1 MFSKNNKKMII
12 QKEQEKI
19 NYYGIKKFNAGTAS
33 VLIAAGFAF
42 LGGGSALASN
52 DTAVNATSETENN
65 NLVTANKEVSTTT
78 PVKVNKTNLSAAI
91 ARVQEA
97 IANAGVTEK
106 TASAIE
112 DAKAELATAKA
123 LEASEVATQAEV
135 NKVTVELKNKA
146 FVLES
151 MKKAT
156 AKEEDKPTE
165 EKVNKNQDPRNGQ
178 AIPGK
183 GESGFRADKFI
194 VDKSNSPQLPDTTTT
209 GTDKFTFVA
218 LPENDSARNS
228 GAIAKGGGRAGDII
242 VKGTGAAPTDLEIE
256 MYSSQR
262 TGQAENPVAMSTEG
276 GRPVTSPGRMDYPLS
291 PESVKKLSEE
301 APLWVGKLKPD
312 GNTISTNPATVF
324 GSSGGYE
331 FLATEIYKLGY
342 EQGVDRVYIP
352 NISSRFNVSERAKTA
367 GWKIKSIT
375 PFNLPPGLIYDKNSD
390 SVQGRVVSNVQNGV
404 YDMRFTVEAEN
415 EKTHQVVKMDF
426 QNLRAGWIGWQ
437 DTKPP
442 KIEVSNDAYTAEVGK
457 NVDIDLKYS
466 DDAGS
471 NFSGDRRK
479 INYKLADGRIVE
491 IGNQT
496 FKQAVSGLAGYTT
509 TRAQGTADTSIPG
522 VTYDLSRDATPVEN
536 ETNGESKIYG
546 KGKLSGVPTKAGIYT
561 VGVYAKDYNNKSNR
575 DSSWIHSGHEVQKY
589 LTVVV
594 KPTVTVKNIHAY
606 ATNIPVTIS
615 DGASTAEIT
624 LPNGKVTKLEAKNGK
639 WVVSAGTTNEKAV
652 VGTELGVVGGE
663 INIPVSQE
671 DTKDAAI
678 DTIKAQATTENVKAT
693 LLRNKIELQDAQGG
707 KHTAT
712 LSEKTGHWEL
722 EDTYKEVKT
731 PTADGGY
738 QLTKRQV
745 YTEVQTDGSV
755 NYYIYSYTRTFNAQ
769 DEVVSVD
776 SVTRDKT
783 VLPRLNTSTP
793 EGENTVEGGTTVVEY
808 DAVKKEWKSSDGSN
822 VTATKEG
829 DFWKVETTSGFTG
842 LVKGSKAEAED
853 KASILNDAPVVTS
866 TSYTTVKGATVDLVK
881 QASATVTITD
891 SEDDT
896 TTDPTKKETVVTKVT
911 LTAPSGEVTE
921 YTSVA
926 DAAAVKL
933 IETGDYTVKVDVKD
947 SNGNK
952 VTATND
958 TETGTNAGENT
969 AVASTTYK
977 ITVKGQVTN
986 KLYTVED
993 DTLTS
998 DQLKE
1003 KVNPTAVDGFTSTTN
1018 DITNIPTTSGKAGQT
1033 LPTLATVTYTK
1044 GTETISVETTVD
1056 VVVLPKIEPTGVTVL
1071 KDSTGLEEVVKA
1083 KAVEAANAVPTD
1095 KLPNGVTVSV
1105 KEVKQGTV
1113 PATSTT
1119 GVQTPA
1125 TVVVEY
1131 KDANNNVVETREVTV
1146 PVTVVSSTPSK
1157 IVVFEGEKPTAAQA
1171 KAAVTP
1177 GTGGTVGIPAETAL
1191 PETAGKAGA
1200 TDVKVDVPVTY
1211 DNGKLTETV
1220 SVPVTVL
1227 PKANGEVEIPKGE
1240 SVGKVKEVAKAK
1252 ATEVATSADFK
1263 AKLPTGATVTVGDIT
1278 EEVLATITAEK
1289 GTNKGIVNVP
1299 ATYTVDGK
1307 TYNTTIPVTINVLG
1321 SEPKTI
1327 YTVEG
1332 TKPDA
1337 EKVKNAVTP
1346 GTGGT
1351 VNAPKETD
1359 LPATTVKA
1367 GTPNITA
1374 TTTVTYPNGTETV
1387 KVPVTVLPKATPEK
1401 VTTLKD
1407 TTSENLTTA
1416 VKEKAQAALGKLTL
1430 PSGVTAELVPNQDYT
1445 VPATT
1450 SNGDKDN
1457 VPVKVQYKDVTGI
1470 VVEEDTINVPVTV
1483 VSSTP
1488 SKIVVFEGEKPTAE
1502 QAKAAVT
1509 PGTDGTKGEPT
1520 TLPETAGKAGATDVK
1535 VDVPVTY
1542 DNGKLTE
1549 TVSVPVT
1556 VLPKPEAEEIL
1567 VAKNS
1572 DKEKAKEK
1580 VLAKAKKAIED
1591 ATFKDKLPQG
1601 ATVTVD
1607 ETATVTVPDLT
1618 EDTEVEVTVKYTVDG
1633 QEKTTKV
1640 KVPVIVV
1647 ESVLQIVPVDENNKQ
1662 PDPEKSIDKTDYPQG
1677 STFRYK
1683 TPDGQTTPIDVT
1695 TPGDKNVVVEVLDPQ
1710 GNTIVEVPATVR
1722 VVESYPQFVPVDK
1735 DKKQPSADGSIDSKV
1750 FPKDTEFS
1758 YETPVDTTT
1767 PGEKEVVVVAK
1778 IGDKVIAKVP
1788 AKVMVVEPKTQYVPV
1803 DKTNKQPAASK
1814 SISPEQYPDG
1824 TTFEY
1829 KTPVDT
1835 TTPGEKDVVVVA
1847 KDGEDKLVEVPA
1859 KVKVVEG
1866 KEQLIPINATGENQ
1880 PKPKDSITPS
1890 DYPEDSTFEYKVPEG
1905 QTEPFDSTTVGDKP
1919 VTVVVKDKDGKVLVE
1934 VPATIKVVE
1943 VKPKPI
1949 ETPVTKTPLTPED
1962 YTKVITIPK
1971 GGKVTK
1977 VEGLPDLT
1985 TPGEK
1990 TPVKV
1995 TITLPN
2001 GKSYTVDVPVT
2012 VTPVKEIETPVT
2024 TTPLTPEDY
2033 TKVITI
2039 PKGGKVTNVE
2049 NIPDLTTPGKKDPV
2063 KVTVELPN
2071 GKVITVEVPV
2081 NVTPVKEIETPV
2093 TKTPLTPED
2102 YTKVITIPEGGKVT
2116 KVENIPDLTT
2126 PGKKDPVKVT
2136 VELPNGKVITVE
2148 VPVNVTPIT
2157 PIETQVTKDKLTP
2170 EDILKQIKVP
2180 EGATVKVG
2188 ERPDLTTPGKKDPV
2202 KVTVEL
2208 PNGKVVTVEV
2218 PVNVTPIEDIV
2229 KKQGDPITNEDVEK
2243 HIKIPTGGKVIS
2255 IGDKPTTD
2263 VPGERSSIP
2272 VVIELPNGI
2281 RVTINIPVI
2290 VTPKAPSIVVPV
2302 GTPVTP
2308 EDVKKHIELPK
2319 GWTVTKV
2326 GEIPITTTPGT
2337 KPVVPVEIELPD
2349 GRKITVDVPVI
2360 VTPTVRQIVVPQGTP
2375 ITPDDVKGHI
2385 DLPKEPGWEFIE
2397 VGEIPATIP
2406 AGVKPSVKV
2415 KIKIPSGEIV
2425 EVDVPVLVTPKARPI
2440 VVEVGTPVT
2449 KEDVI
2454 KQIDL
2459 PEGWEIVEVGEIPT
2473 TETPG
2478 QKPSVKVKVK
2488 LPTGEIIEIEVP
2500 VTVTPK
2506 GVPTTPSTPISP
2518 TRTENQKESVVKD
2531 TSKVLPNTGINDSSS
2546 PLAGFGLAILGLATL
2561 VRRRKQK

>member
-228 GAIAKGGGRAGDII
+228 GAIARGDGRAGDII

-375 PFNLPPGLIYDKNSD
+375 PFNLPPGLIYDKNSN

-415 EKTHQVVKMDF
+415 ENTHQVVKMDF

-496 FKQAVSGLAGYTT
+496 FKQAVSGLAGYPTT
-509 TRAQGTADTSIPG
+509 KNQGTAPTSIPG
-522 VTYDLSRDATPVEN
+522 VTYDLSKDATPVEN

-652 VGTELGVVGGE
+652 VGTELGAVGGE

-678 DTIKAQATTENVKAT
+678 DTIKAKATTENVKAT

-896 TTDPTKKETVVTKVT
+896 TTDPMKKETVVTKVT

-933 IETGDYTVKVDVKD
+933 TETGDYTVKVDVKD

-977 ITVKGQVTN
+977 ITVKDQVTN

-1003 KVNPTAVDGFTSTTN
+1003 KVNPTAVDGFTPTTN

-1125 TVVVEY
+1125 KVVVEY
-1131 KDANNNVVETREVTV
+1131 KDANDNVVETREVEV

-1157 IVVFEGEKPTAAQA
+1157 IVVFEGKKPTAEQA

-1177 GTGGTVGIPAETAL
+1177 GTGGTVVTPAETAL

-1200 TDVKVDVPVTY
+1200 KDVKVDVPVTY

-1220 SVPVTVL
+1220 GVPVTVL
-1227 PKANGEVEIPKGE
+1227 PKASGEVEIPKGE

-1252 ATEVATSADFK
+1252 ASVLVEEAAFK
-1263 AKLPTGATVTVGDIT
+1263 GKLPTGATVTVGDIT
-1278 EEVLATITAEK
+1278 EEVLVTITAEK
-1289 GTNKGIVNVP
+1289 GTNKGVVNVP

-1321 SEPKTI
+1321 SEPKTV

-1367 GTPNITA
+1367 GTPNITVP
-1374 TTTVTYPNGTETV
+1374 TTVTYPTGDETV
-1387 KVPVTVLPKATPEK
+1387 NVPVTVLPKATPEK

-1407 TTSENLTTA
+1407 TTGDNLTTA
-1416 VKEKAQAALGKLTL
+1416 VKEKAQDALGKLTL

-1457 VPVKVQYKDVTGI
+1457 VPVKVQYKDATGT
-1470 VVEEDTINVPVTV
+1470 VVAEDTINVPVTV

-1520 TLPETAGKAGATDVK
+1520 ILPETAGKAGATDVK

-1542 DNGKLTE
+1542 DNGKLIE

-1556 VLPKPEAEEIL
+1556 VLPKPEADEIL

-1591 ATFKDKLPQG
+1591 ATFKGKLPQG

-1618 EDTEVEVTVKYTVDG
+1618 EDTEVEVTVKYTIDG

-1640 KVPVIVV
+1640 KVPVTVV
-1647 ESVLQIVPVDENNKQ
+1647 ESVPQIVPVDENNKQ

-1683 TPDGQTTPIDVT
+1683 TPEGQTSPIDVT
-1695 TPGDKNVVVEVLDPQ
+1695 TTGDKNVVVEVLDPQ

-1735 DKKQPSADGSIDSKV
+1735 DKKQPAVERSIAPKA

-1767 PGEKEVVVVAK
+1767 TGEKEVVVVAK

-1814 SISPEQYPDG
+1814 SINPEQYPDG

-1880 PKPKDSITPS
+1880 AKPKDSITPS
-1890 DYPEDSTFEYKVPEG
+1890 DYPEGSTFEYKVPEG

-1919 VTVVVKDKDGKVLVE
+1919 VTVIVKDKDGKVLVE

-1949 ETPVTKTPLTPED
+1949 ETPVTKTPLTQED
-1962 YTKVITIPK
+1962 YTKGITIPK

-1977 VEGLPDLT
+1977 VENIPDLT
-1985 TPGEK
+1985 TPGKKE
-1990 TPVKV
+1990 PVKV

-2001 GKSYTVDVPVT
+2001 GKTYIVDVPVT
-2012 VTPVKEIETPVT
+2012 VTPVEEIETPVT
-2024 TTPLTPEDY
+2024 KTPLTPEDY
-2033 TKVITI
+2033 TKVIAI
-2039 PKGGKVTNVE
+2039 PKGGKVTKVE

-2081 NVTPVKEIETPV
+2081 NITPVKEIETPV

-2102 YTKVITIPEGGKVT
+2102 YTKGIIIPKGGKVT

-2126 PGKKDPVKVT
+2126 PGKKEPVKVT

-2188 ERPDLTTPGKKDPV
+2188 ERPDLTTPGKKDSV

-2208 PNGKVVTVEV
+2208 PNGRVVTVEV

-2255 IGDKPTTD
+2255 IGDKPSTD
-2263 VPGERSSIP
+2263 ISGERPSIP

-2290 VTPKAPSIVVPV
+2290 VTPKVTPVVVPV
-2302 GTPVTP
+2302 GIPVTP

-2326 GEIPITTTPGT
+2326 GEIPATTTPGT

-2440 VVEVGTPVT
+2440 VVEVGTPIT
-2449 KEDVI
+2449 EDDVI

-2488 LPTGEIIEIEVP
+2488 LPTGETIEIEVP

-2518 TRTENQKESVVKD
+2518 TRTENQKESAVKD

-2546 PLAGFGLAILGLATL
+2546 HLAGFGLAILGLATL